1 MNKIEEVF
9 NKIVNDKDLHLDEFI
24 KDFKD
29 EKGGNEDDAKKDLIS
44 RITNISDK
52 DTKDKLINEAKNKIG
67 NIDNLKGKLSDLGKG
82 LFN

>member
-24 KDFKD
+24 KAFKD

-52 DTKDKLINEAKNKIG
+52 DTKDKLINDAKNKIG